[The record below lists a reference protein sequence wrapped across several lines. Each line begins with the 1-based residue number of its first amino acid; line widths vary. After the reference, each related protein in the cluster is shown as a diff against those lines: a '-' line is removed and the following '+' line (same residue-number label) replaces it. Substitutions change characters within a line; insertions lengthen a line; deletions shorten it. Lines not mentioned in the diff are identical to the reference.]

1 MSRKENYYATT
12 VQRYLP
18 KAQEIWKDYKVSHQ
32 FIIICKTN
40 SIANANKIAQDFG
53 FEKNTFKSDVTRNYI
68 RAEEIKS
75 LEESKSKFI
84 IRPIQ
89 AWENES
95 KDIMEVL

>member
-12 VQRYLP
+12 VQRYLH
-18 KAQEIWKDYKVSHQ
+18 KAQEIWKNYKISYQ

-40 SIANANKIAQDFG
+40 SIANANKIANDFG
-53 FEKNTFKSDVTRNYI
+53 FEKNAFKSDTTRNFLNPL
-68 RAEEIKS
+68 EIKS

>member
-1 MSRKENYYATT
+1 MSRKENYYATE
-12 VQRYLP
+12 VERYLP